1 MPTTIGRLKEN
12 LIMTTNVTRL
22 HPEFAALLKE
32 AAAAGRSLRVE
43 IDDQPYDLRIAP
55 AAEERKSDIWASYD
69 PARLRAVLRRNAEL
83 PERADPAEVERIMTD
98 IRAQRGQ
105 ESQGRPAST

>member
-1 MPTTIGRLKEN
+1 MN
-12 LIMTTNVTRL
+12 TNVTRL
-22 HPEFAALLKE
+22 NPEFATLLKRAAE
-32 AAAAGRSLRVE
+32 AGQALRVE

-55 AAEERKSDIWASYD
+55 ATEERQTDIWANYD

-83 PERADPAEVERIMTD
+83 PERADLAAVEQIIAD

-105 ESQGRPAST
+105 DSQGRPAST

>member
-1 MPTTIGRLKEN
+1 MN
-12 LIMTTNVTRL
+12 TNVTRL
-22 HPEFAALLKE
+22 NPELAALLKR
-32 AAAAGRSLRVE
+32 AAAEGRPLRIE

-55 AAEERKSDIWASYD
+55 ATGERQTDIWANYD

-83 PERADPAEVERIMTD
+83 PERADPAEVERIITD

-105 ESQGRPAST
+105 DSQGRPASD